1 MKYKEAMDFLTRGN
15 KADINNPGNHIN
27 FFDYEKIEKMLKDSC
42 LDLNIANYKIIN
54 SKPNGSVSQLMSE
67 DCFDQWKHVSIFV
80 DFVKL

>member
-1 MKYKEAMDFLTRGN
+1 MDFLTRGN